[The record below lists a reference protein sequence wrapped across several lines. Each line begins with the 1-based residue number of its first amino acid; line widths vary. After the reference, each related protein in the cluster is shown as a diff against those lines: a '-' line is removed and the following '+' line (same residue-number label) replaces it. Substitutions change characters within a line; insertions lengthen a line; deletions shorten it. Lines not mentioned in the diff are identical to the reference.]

1 MIRIYFDVVL
11 TIVADTL
18 YRLLP
23 DDLKRFEDCTPKKI
37 FPILLTADV
46 TVRLLTRR

>member
-18 YRLLP
+18 YRLLA
-23 DDLKRFEDCTPKKI
+23 DDLKRFEDCTPKTI
-37 FPILLTADV
+37 FPISLTTDV
-46 TVRLLTRR
+46 MERLLARR